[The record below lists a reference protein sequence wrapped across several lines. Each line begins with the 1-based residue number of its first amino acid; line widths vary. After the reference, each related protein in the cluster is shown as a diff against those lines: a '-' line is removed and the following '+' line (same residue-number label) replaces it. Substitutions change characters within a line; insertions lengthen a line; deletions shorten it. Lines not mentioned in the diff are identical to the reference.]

1 MHWAITVFIG
11 EVVHKNLLHRGGRG
25 DHFTFNSKNPDR
37 SLVLKVRLSGFPTL
51 FKCHPSNTVR
61 ALLNGHHFKIRLL
74 CKIIPKSFGSV
85 EDRRTLRENTQFN
98 VDRTCKSTW
107 DNHLEGNAGRN
118 KGPKGHTL
126 GPVLSPNG
134 MGGQKTKKE
143 TTKFSLPAGTHLR

>member
-1 MHWAITVFIG
+1 MNTREANPRLVRDTLNRTIIGQDPMHWAITVFIG
-11 EVVHKNLLHRGGRG
+11 EIVHKNLLHRGGRG

-118 KGPKGHTL
+118 KGPK
-126 GPVLSPNG
+126 
-134 MGGQKTKKE
+134 KR
-143 TTKFSLPAGTHLR
+143 GTP